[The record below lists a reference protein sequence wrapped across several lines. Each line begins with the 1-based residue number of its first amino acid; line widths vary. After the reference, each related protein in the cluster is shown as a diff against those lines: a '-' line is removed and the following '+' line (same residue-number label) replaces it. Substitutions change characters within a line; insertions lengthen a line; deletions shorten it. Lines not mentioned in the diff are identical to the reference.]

1 MKLGMTYKD
10 IIKHSPKGGEAM
22 MWDAV
27 ERVDDLVAKLRKENP
42 EMARDFL
49 KGNYEAMNGRH
60 INEWLAKE
68 MVAKM
73 WHEVT
78 ETTREGKVKKKVSGE
93 LITPEGA
100 MTLIDDMVDN
110 DLEEKCKWDAYVAAN
125 AFMHDLSNTGQSKQV
140 IMDLAK
146 HFWFHDDDMGDPCG
160 KVYWYFE
167 DWIYG

>member
-49 KGNYEAMNGRH
+49 KGNYEAMNGKH
-60 INEWLAKE
+60 INEWLAGE
-68 MVAKM
+68 MVDKM
-73 WHEVT
+73 WHKDARGNMVKGAVVQPAEAERMLLDGMDAEKKEV
-78 ETTREGKVKKKVSGE
+78 
-93 LITPEGA
+93 
-100 MTLIDDMVDN
+100 
-110 DLEEKCKWDAYVAAN
+110 CKWDAYVAAN
-125 AFMHDLSNTGQSKQV
+125 AFAHDLANTGHSTAD
-140 IMDLAK
+140 IMVMAK